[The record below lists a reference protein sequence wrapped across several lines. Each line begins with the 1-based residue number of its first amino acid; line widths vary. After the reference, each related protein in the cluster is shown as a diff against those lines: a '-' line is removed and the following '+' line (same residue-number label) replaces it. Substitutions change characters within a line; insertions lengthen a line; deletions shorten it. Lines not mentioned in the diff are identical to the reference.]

1 MSLAV
6 VLGPVFLQV
15 ALTLGLLIWFGILRV
30 RAVRAGEVQSRDI
43 ALGQPNWPPR
53 IAQISNAFRNQFE
66 LPVLFYLVVV
76 LALFTGRGNVL
87 LVVLS
92 WLFVASRLAHAL
104 VHVTTNNVPRRFFA
118 YVAGLAI
125 LVLMWLV
132 FAFAILAGP

>member
-1 MSLAV
+1 M
-6 VLGPVFLQV
+6 
-15 ALTLGLLIWFGILRV
+15 
-30 RAVRAGEVQSRDI
+30 
-43 ALGQPNWPPR
+43 
-53 IAQISNAFRNQFE
+53 
-66 LPVLFYLVVV
+66 V

-92 WLFVASRLAHAL
+92 WLFVASRFTHAL

-132 FAFAILAGP
+132 FGFAVLVGP